1 MSEEIAS
8 PSSVSALKARFSG
21 KQSNPSTP
29 LNNNINSNNGQ
40 DETNKSES
48 IKKEITTQR
57 RLSVKDM
64 ANRFKDPSTI
74 TEEQRNDSKKSNS
87 SSKNLVNEVLFFLFL
102 SSFLSLIYNYD
113 NQYYFSFFFIFIFH
127 FYLYM
132 L

>member
-29 LNNNINSNNGQ
+29 LNNNNNGQ
-40 DETNKSES
+40 DDTNKSES

-87 SSKNLVNEVLFFLFL
+87 SSKNLVNEVIFFIIFFSFFL
-102 SSFLSLIYNYD
+102 SFLSHHN
-113 NQYYFSFFFIFIFH
+113 
-127 FYLYM
+127 
-132 L
+132 

>member
-87 SSKNLVNEVLFFLFL
+87 SSKNLVNEVIFFFFFLLFFLL
-102 SSFLSLIYNYD
+102 
-113 NQYYFSFFFIFIFH
+113 FIIMIINFIFH
-127 FYLYM
+127 FYFSFYFYM